1 MSNIVEFVVRMRDQM
16 SGGLGRLGA
25 TSQSTF
31 SRLAQ
36 HADRMNQRNRILGQ
50 SYDQLQSRI
59 REVENTIRTSTI
71 TSQISSARRELA
83 SLQRQAGSHRG
94 NTTSSS
100 STSGG
105 GGLGV
110 GGVAL
115 GSMIGNVGMQAATAF
130 LGAVKDG
137 IGSAISGSMQKEKDL
152 VGLSTFIGKEG
163 ANVAYKNIRQD
174 AQDSSYDT
182 ASLLKANRALI
193 SVDGNA
199 KNAREDVMNLAN
211 AISATGG
218 GNDELQRM
226 SINMQQIKSL
236 GKASAMDIKQFGY
249 AGINIYALLSKATG
263 KSMEEVKEMD
273 VTYDL
278 LAKSLA
284 MARSKGG
291 LYAGALEAQNA
302 TKGGRWEAMKDKA
315 ANTLTDIGDA
325 MSPIIIQFLDLGTKA
340 LSFVAPA
347 LLKITPYIDMISN
360 GLGTAIGYVTGL
372 AGSTG
377 GWMDYLNIIS
387 GIFGTIWDYTKT
399 VFVQIWK
406 IVGGIL
412 DWLGKS
418 LIIKDIFR
426 LIGWTLENVIKPVI
440 TWLGDALVW
449 IWEKVLRPIL
459 DGLEAAYKWVRDI
472 ITDDNDITVEAKKTI
487 LNKDDPTQ
495 PSYQADLTRFSDK
508 GIIAD
513 TESKSKKNKESSKK
527 SGDTISGGG
536 PRVINITLGKF
547 FETIQFTTLNNNESR
562 EELEKLLMEMMG
574 RILYNGAQNG

>member
-399 VFVQIWK
+399 FFVQIWK

-426 LIGWTLENVIKPVI
+426 LIGWTLENVIKPII

-487 LNKDDPTQ
+487 VNKDDPTQ

>member
-426 LIGWTLENVIKPVI
+426 LIGWTLENVIKPII

-459 DGLEAAYKWVRDI
+459 DGLESAYKWVRDI

-487 LNKDDPTQ
+487 VNKDDPTQ